1 MWIVITAKDL
11 DASLVCVLLYESYH
25 AQVIT
30 NTSSF
35 ERIWLRIHG
44 QNTISR
50 SVTAFIQLLERR
62 FGARFIYDASQFPF
76 GPELADLS
84 ELAARLKLHGIL
96 KRVSKISALPDEPPL
111 FQWSVESN
119 TTTPHTTG
127 GLSFEGDRSA
137 LTAAL
142 AESLERYI
150 WFETSDYFDG
160 KRIATAS
167 SVGTPR
173 IHPSTFAGFSP
184 DQRKSD
190 EKLTLHETAKLLWT
204 RGYSWT
210 STKKVWLPAQVV
222 SAFEARRKA
231 KEEPMIRPSITT
243 GLATWTNRA
252 GAVLRGALEV
262 IERDAFMI
270 MWLNQLSLP
279 KLSIDELKGAH
290 PSLNTLLN
298 TCEQYRLRAHFV
310 QLITDA
316 PAYVVCAVVEDESA
330 EGPPIT
336 IGTKAHASLADA
348 AESALL
354 EALRARSNVRK
365 RRHIHT
371 HKSSGS
377 TSFRQNQR
385 PQYWSEEGRH
395 KRLSFLTA
403 GKRINLSEEGPWE
416 KDTDEQHLQRIIE
429 WCKEKKYDLVSV
441 NMGKSRR
448 NPLPW
453 KIEMVVIPQ
462 LQPLHQDERY
472 PCIYGARLQEIPQ
485 QFGFTP
491 RAKPFTEEPHPFT

>member
-1 MWIVITAKDL
+1 MALEIF
-11 DASLVCVLLYESYH
+11 LVCVPLLERYH

-35 ERIWLRIHG
+35 ERIWLRIRG
-44 QNTISR
+44 QNTLSNAVI
-50 SVTAFIQLLERR
+50 AFVQLMEKR
-62 FGARFIYDASQFPF
+62 FGARFVYDYSQFPF

-84 ELAARLKLHGIL
+84 ELAAQLKQHGII
-96 KRVSKISALPDEPPL
+96 KRVSKVPSLPDEPPL
-111 FQWSVESN
+111 YQWSVENN
-119 TTTPHTTG
+119 TTIPHTTG
-127 GLSFEGDRSA
+127 GLSFESERSA

-150 WFETSDYFDG
+150 WFETNDYFEG
-160 KRIATAS
+160 QRTAT
-167 SVGTPR
+167 VKTIGPGG
-173 IHPSTFAGFSP
+173 IHPSVFAGFSP
-184 DQRKSD
+184 EQRASD
-190 EKLTLHETAKLLWT
+190 EKLILNDTANFLWT
-204 RGYSWT
+204 KGVSWT
-210 STKKVWLPAQVV
+210 KGRDVWLPAQIV
-222 SAFEARRKA
+222 SAFEARRKSNT
-231 KEEPMIRPSITT
+231 EPLIRPSITT

-252 GAVLRGALEV
+252 GAVVRGALEV

-279 KLSIDELKGAH
+279 VLSVDSLRARH
-290 PSLNTLLN
+290 PTFNTLLH
-298 TCEQYRLRAHFV
+298 TCEQYRLRTHFV

-336 IGTKAHASLADA
+336 VGTKAHGSLVEA

-371 HKSSGS
+371 HKSSAS

-385 PQYWSEEGRH
+385 PQYWSEEDRH
-395 KRLSFLTA
+395 KRLAFLTA
-403 GKRINLSEEGPWE
+403 GQRIQVPEAGAWE
-416 KDTDEQHLQRIIE
+416 RDTDEEHLHRIVE
-429 WCKEKKYDLVSV
+429 WCKAKKYDLISV
-441 NMGKSRR
+441 NMGKSKR

-472 PCIYGARLQEIPQ
+472 ACIYGARLQDIPK

-491 RAKPFTEEPHPFT
+491 RAKPFTAEPHPFT